1 MKKYLNPKQY
11 KEIYS
16 KQSSR
21 SSYPSP
27 MDYQRI
33 YRGNVAPVDP
43 HYIVDVPMARPTRT
57 PPPIPSHMYGS
68 HMYLN
73 TSGLA
78 FVPPIGPTAFY
89 EAPPAY
95 TEPQFVSAVPINA
108 PYSLLEEPPA
118 YESRSRTGS
127 TTRPFIKTRNVNRY
141 DPLLDL
147 DNIYLAN
154 NINPYASVTPFERID
169 LTLDDLMINDV
180 VERRTE
186 DNRNRIIESPD
197 ITAMSQTPLPR
208 SVFPQMEMSIVT
220 PKYKFNKKYPRINEY
235 STEEEKLYIGKL
247 LKPKLLKKV
256 RSKYGYPNVKSKL

>member
-16 KQSSR
+16 KKSSK
-21 SSYPSP
+21 SNYPSP

-33 YRGNVAPVDP
+33 YRENEPPVDP
-43 HYIVDVPMARPTRT
+43 HYIVDVPMSRPTRI
-57 PPPIPSHMYGS
+57 PPPIPSHMYPS

-78 FVPPIGPTAFY
+78 FIPPIGPPTFY

-95 TEPQFVSAVPINA
+95 TEPQFVSAVPIIA
-108 PYSLLEEPPA
+108 PYPVIEELPA

-127 TTRPFIKTRNVNRY
+127 TTIPFIKTRNVNRY

-147 DNIYLAN
+147 DNIYLPN
-154 NINPYASVTPFERID
+154 NINPYASVTPFERIE
-169 LTLDDLMINDV
+169 LTLDDLMINDA

-197 ITAMSQTPLPR
+197 IIAMSQYPLPKTA
-208 SVFPQMEMSIVT
+208 FPEMEMSIVT
-220 PKYKFNKKYPRINEY
+220 PRYRFNKYPRIDEY